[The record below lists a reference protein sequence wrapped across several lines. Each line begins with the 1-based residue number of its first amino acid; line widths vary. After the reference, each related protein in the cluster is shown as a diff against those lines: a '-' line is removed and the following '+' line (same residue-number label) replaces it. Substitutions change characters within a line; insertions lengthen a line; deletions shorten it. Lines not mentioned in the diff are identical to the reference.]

1 MSEISAGT
9 NGDGNQADG
18 GGPEPSPYF
27 QASTSPVKIIGAM
40 FGAGLTGG
48 ICVLVAVLRPEAGIQ
63 VLAWAGFLYATYMG
77 LVAGLTLNRANP
89 VLEIGPKGVRVDM
102 IRPTATLDWSEIDS
116 ISSSEFLGRGVIT
129 IRPRD
134 AAAVYAASPWTGR
147 LMMRLDGLF
156 GGGPVQLTTKR
167 LNCRFKDLKA
177 ALREAWDRHR
187 PDGQAVAE
195 ERFLSR

>member
-1 MSEISAGT
+1 MSETSAE
-9 NGDGNQADG
+9 ADG
-18 GGPEPSPYF
+18 SGNRTGGAAEGPGAYF
-27 QASTSPVKIIGAM
+27 QASMSPVKVVGAV

-48 ICVLVAVLRPEAGIQ
+48 ICVLVAALRPETGIQ

-77 LVAGLTLNRANP
+77 LVAGLSLYRPDP
-89 VLEIGPKGVRVDM
+89 VLEIGPEGIRVDM
-102 IRPTATLDWSEIDS
+102 IRPTATLRWTDIDS

-134 AAAVYAASPWTGR
+134 PAVVYAAAPWTGR

-167 LNCRFKDLKA
+167 LGCRFKDLKA
-177 ALREAWDRHR
+177 ALREAWERHR